1 MWTTITPEFA
11 DRAIEDILSKPMT
24 GKPVEPNA
32 TPEPAIS
39 PTMGETAPAV
49 RDPLLNQDMEPP
61 DYDPIVKQM
70 VAEEGTMPQVR
81 GKVPKVGG
89 KVITPEHRIN
99 YIDLGGGLKI
109 PASQEDQEAILRNQ
123 KIQEERV
130 VQRHGSVIG
139 RKLGASVDPVLYG
152 AGVAA
157 LGKRIVTGDE
167 KAGEDFSNILG
178 AIAGEAPYWAG
189 GEIGI
194 RGLAMANPALKGAI
208 QKYIAS
214 RPATAAGKEYAG
226 KWVVPDPT
234 EWLAPKPVL
243 EQMAQSGK
251 SPIALAADKI
261 RASAPPEPVPS
272 TTLGMNMVVPQEVR
286 FRHNAPPEVR
296 EYLVSIQPEVM
307 SKFADQPT
315 ERLIAS
321 PQEARMVNANPERV
335 RDWQEIYR
343 KAAEAGKGS
352 VYKGGVLTT
361 FGQVKKEGMGK
372 LETVPVVDLTMGCQR
387 ARTTVERVQNGVLPR
402 DTRIESCY
410 GGECWANEQFNRSF
424 ADFENME
431 VRGLA
436 IADKDSIAKWFK
448 RKENVEFLNSGP
460 FIRMGQRGCDSHT
473 IASGLAEEWLKQAK
487 AAGVKK
493 KTIFISAGYAPVT
506 KEQYAALAPYK
517 DLFEIHF
524 SNSGWFHKNE
534 IMLRL
539 GEFMEAREAGLNAS
553 IRLVTNKDEIAGIKM
568 VNQDFIDKA
577 IKDLGIKPTEVLETP
592 FHDDS
597 LMKDLTTQLKLQPQD
612 VPHHMYRSN
621 PTGKYPYVCCE
632 TKKCLTCGVKCM
644 TKVRGG
650 SVEATGKIPPQTA
663 KQLSE
668 QPGVTL
674 GFFAGGSSTTMQ
686 RAQRMAGQGR
696 LFGGAEPN
704 LPEGAFTPLF
714 EKGRGVSVVEI
725 SDKGATPKLSAN
737 EIWNFP
743 KFLQDKNQI
752 KQYKKGK
759 GEVVVNRNAPLGT
772 VRLGDIWDHPNLYR
786 EYPQMADIPVGYD
799 PATTHTGYITV
810 KNGQPAIMLGPGGLN
825 PRTFK
830 ETLLHEPQHIISL
843 WDNLSAG
850 GNVTVAQRILEDAR
864 NTIGEDIMN
873 IKWAIEVLRR
883 KEAGGNFTDALMA
896 VPQHRKTLVKSILNH
911 VDTLDEAT
919 QMLKG
924 REKEFAELMQLGSY
938 DAYRSIGGERYAF
951 ANEARAN
958 MDMAQRRSTD
968 PFATQTPTQKSIIP
982 EVSTDTKGQLR
993 ITGGYMA
1000 KEPEETSTVF
1010 NRQFDATEYYSKRV
1024 FPPDVITPISEK
1036 GVSGITTTATAVTPP
1051 RESEDLTLGMGLGP
1065 LEAIF
1070 KRLFGQKATT
1080 PKTTTQ
1086 AVNAISKSPKRMNS
1100 QDFAETVSATLDA
1113 LEKDPEN
1120 KILLGTK
1127 QRLFRRLG
1135 EFIEFD
1141 GGAAEFDAIA
1151 ARHGMTRHEFAA
1163 KIMEE
1168 ASEAGRELHQLSVLQ
1183 KKINTLFKDDP
1194 LMEKMVGKDD
1204 TFLQKWL
1211 VNPYRMADNVR
1222 RQLLITQLATTARNI
1237 LSQGARVAV
1246 DIFDD
1251 AIYGLYN
1258 IPKEGIRNAFRD
1270 FGEDF
1275 AALYRRL
1282 TPSGRAR
1289 FENLMRRFD
1298 DIHEAM
1304 LGDNISDVAMGKYLR
1319 YLNTL
1324 NRIQEH
1330 YFRRTAFDSRFTALC
1345 KKHGLDPLTDQIPD
1359 WILKDSFDH
1368 AMEMTFQ
1375 KSTGPF
1381 VEALRKMYRACPFLT
1396 TVNPFPRFWGNSF
1409 QFLVEF
1415 GPLGFAQGIRLAWN
1429 KKPAREV
1436 ARAFSRGTTGMFML
1450 GAAWEL
1456 RNSAYAGE
1464 KYYEIVYDGK
1474 TYDMRPF
1481 APFST
1486 YLAMAEAMKP
1496 MFDKHSSMDG
1506 SDYIQA
1512 FIGINRIA
1520 GTGLAFADY
1529 ALNVIR
1535 GKWDSD
1541 NLGDASKR
1549 LLADTIANFVGGY
1562 SVPLKTV
1569 KDIIAS
1575 VDPTQATLQST
1586 RVDLEAGGWKT
1597 MARPFLANVPYG
1609 NVIGNAIGGPGTVVP
1624 STSPTRTGPIRA
1636 ENPATRQFT
1645 GLSYKTKTPIER
1657 EVDRLAM
1664 RSDLAIRSGTP
1675 EIDRLT
1681 SREIAQAGFADEAND
1696 LVQSRYW
1703 KTLDDQERIAELRA
1717 LYKEYKDEVRDETKY
1732 FVYKKILNSM
1742 ASGKEKYEY
1751 FRKLV
1756 EKRRVNE
1763 DLLDDLIADCGKGMS
1778 NMMIDKLYKTF
1789 ELKVPDPNED

>member
-592 FHDDS
+592 FRPD
-597 LMKDLTTQLKLQPQD
+597 
-612 VPHHMYRSN
+612 
-621 PTGKYPYVCCE
+621 GKG
-632 TKKCLTCGVKCM
+632 GV
-644 TKVRGG
+644 
-650 SVEATGKIPPQTA
+650 
-663 KQLSE
+663 
-668 QPGVTL
+668 
-674 GFFAGGSSTTMQ
+674 
-686 RAQRMAGQGR
+686 
-696 LFGGAEPN
+696 
-704 LPEGAFTPLF
+704 AFY
-714 EKGRGVSVVEI
+714 GVS
-725 SDKGATPKLSAN
+725 
-737 EIWNFP
+737 
-743 KFLQDKNQI
+743 
-752 KQYKKGK
+752 
-759 GEVVVNRNAPLGT
+759 
-772 VRLGDIWDHPNLYR
+772 DHSPGLKVS
-786 EYPQMADIPVGYD
+786 EGH
-799 PATTHTGYITV
+799 PATTSLRPGEDPIAVLNAQRARYGDPLIESMERTDELTPKRYIRVKAKDARSGKTTDVYLTDVQETDRFISGYEVDREGVRRSGKGFDERKHMIDRDAIVSVEEYGQSKLDGTLYKRTVEEGKSAEQRVAPKTITLYHVTENPDKVLREGITPQNFDRIYLTDREGADLIKKYWGSDQATIV
-810 KNGQPAIMLGPGGLN
+810 K
-825 PRTFK
+825 
-830 ETLLHEPQHIISL
+830 
-843 WDNLSAG
+843 
-850 GNVTVAQRILEDAR
+850 VTVPEKWVSQPKKVI
-864 NTIGEDIMN
+864 IGTEGGKD
-873 IKWAIEVLRR
+873 VL
-883 KEAGGNFTDALMA
+883 
-896 VPQHRKTLVKSILNH
+896 
-911 VDTLDEAT
+911 
-919 QMLKG
+919 
-924 REKEFAELMQLGSY
+924 
-938 DAYRSIGGERYAF
+938 
-951 ANEARAN
+951 
-958 MDMAQRRSTD
+958 
-968 PFATQTPTQKSIIP
+968 
-982 EVSTDTKGQLR
+982 
-993 ITGGYMA
+993 
-1000 KEPEETSTVF
+1000 
-1010 NRQFDATEYYSKRV
+1010 ATEYYSKRV

-1194 LMEKMVGKDD
+1194 LMEKMVSKDD

-1645 GLSYKTKTPIER
+1645 GFSYKTKTPIER